1 MYNKNE
7 LIIFKYPYRIS
18 QNVNILKYINLNI
31 FEYWYKDNYCLFY
44 NYNTILIDI

>member
-18 QNVNILKYINLNI
+18 QNINILKYINLNI
-31 FEYWYKDNYCLFY
+31 FEYWYKDNYF
-44 NYNTILIDI
+44 TAFFIIIIRF